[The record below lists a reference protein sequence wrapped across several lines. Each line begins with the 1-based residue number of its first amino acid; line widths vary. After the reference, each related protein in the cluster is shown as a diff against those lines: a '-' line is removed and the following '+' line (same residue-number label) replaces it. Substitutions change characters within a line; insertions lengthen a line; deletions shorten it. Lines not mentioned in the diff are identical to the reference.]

1 MYENIV
7 LMHWIYVFVMF
18 LGILYF
24 TYLLINKRDIP
35 NHEYLIA
42 IIIPIWSA
50 LAYMSIAL
58 GQGTIEINGRILYF
72 ARYLDWIVTTPLL
85 LTSLSLSAMFKSKVN
100 KSIIASLIFADVIM
114 IITGGIADIS
124 INKTVSYIWYWIG
137 MVALVYIIYII
148 WNPLKKL
155 AFSNSKNVG
164 VTYTRLATYLTV
176 FWILY
181 PTFWILSKSGIGV
194 LGAWG
199 EAMAFIIIPIFS
211 KVGFSIFDLYNLGK
225 ITN

>member
-1 MYENIV
+1 
-7 LMHWIYVFVMF
+7 
-18 LGILYF
+18 
-24 TYLLINKRDIP
+24 

-42 IIIPIWSA
+42 IIIPIWSG

-72 ARYLDWIVTTPLL
+72 ARYLDWVVTTPLL

-124 INKTVSYIWYWIG
+124 TDKTVSYIWYWIG
-137 MVALVYIIYII
+137 MVALIYILYVI
-148 WNPLKKL
+148 WVPLKKI
-155 AFSNSKNVG
+155 AFSNSQNVG
-164 VTYTRLATYLTV
+164 VAYTRLATYLST

-181 PTFWILSKSGIGV
+181 PIFWMLSKSGIGM
-194 LGAWG
+194 LGTWG
-199 EAMAFIIIPIFS
+199 EAIAFIIIPMFS
-211 KVGFSIFDLYNLGK
+211 KVGFSIFDLYNLRQ
-225 ITN
+225 IS